1 MNQKDFFDTLY
12 QHLNPE
18 QKLAVDRIEGPVL
31 VIAGPGTGKTQI
43 LGARIG
49 KILLET
55 DTNPGNILCLTFT
68 DAGAITMRK
77 RLLSFIG
84 PDAYKVNIY
93 TFHAFCHDIIQD
105 NLQLFEKNSLDPISE
120 LEQVQLFRVLVDGF
134 PQRHPLKRYRSDA
147 YYEVKNLSSLFS
159 TMKREGYTPA
169 YIEGKINE
177 YLTDIPTRDE
187 YIYKRNGPG
196 FKKGDTNQVKLD
208 EEIERMEKL
217 RAAVNEFDRYQTLMH
232 DKGRYDYDDMI
243 NWVILAF
250 TKNEDL
256 LRRYQEKYQYILV
269 DEYQDTSG
277 TQNKVVE
284 LLINFWDNPNVFVVG
299 DDDQSIYRFQGA
311 NEDNMIDFYEAYKK
325 DLLKVVLT
333 HNYRSTQPILDISK
347 QLISRNTSRLIYKMD
362 NVSKDL
368 VSSNK
373 KISFITDQP
382 VIREYESERA
392 EMISI
397 VSQIEQLITTGI
409 KPGKIAVIYKENKYG
424 NELLSYFKLKNL
436 AVYNKRSIN
445 LLEDTLIGQLLL
457 LIRYLASA
465 HEFEVPFNGDE
476 MLFEILHAEWF
487 HIPSI
492 EIATLAAEVSQKH
505 YSEKSSLRKLLN
517 DKAAQLP
524 RDLFSQDIQ
533 SALVSAG
540 KILESLI
547 SAVSNKTLQSLFESI
562 YAETGLLQFVMQH
575 SEKRRMLET
584 LTAFFDFI
592 KEETRRQ
599 PTLTLQELVNHL
611 DLMEKEEIPLPMVEV
626 NGSTDA
632 INLLT
637 AHGSKGLE
645 FSHVFFASC
654 NSHIWEKK
662 KKPGGGF
669 HFPDTMFRS
678 EPKEDEELRRLF
690 YVAIT
695 RAETHLYLSFCRFRN
710 NGKEAEPSLFIE
722 EIRSGF
728 DLPIEKMVLSAQ
740 QLSEFQFLLL
750 KGGLPPEMERVEA
763 DFINRVLEKFQMNV
777 TALNNYLHC
786 PLEFYFKNLI
796 RIPSPKNENTEF
808 GSAVHDALEKLFR
821 YMQDNNNHF
830 PELSFFISSFEKY
843 MIRHRESFTK
853 EQFARRMEYGRIV
866 LPAYYEKYIPTWNKI
881 VSIEKIISNVAI
893 DGVPAK
899 GKLDKLEF
907 DGKMVNVVDYKT
919 GNPDNAKLKIKGP
932 SEKDPPGGDYWRQ
945 AVFYK
950 LLVDRTAFGWQV
962 VSTEFDFIEPDSR
975 RIYKKEKIVIR
986 PEDEVIVINQI
997 RKTWEKIQNHDFYT
1011 GCGKED
1017 CHWCNFV
1024 KTNKLDISA
1033 SVAEEE
1039 EEHQSL

>member
-1 MNQKDFFDTLY
+1 MNQKDVFHTLY
-12 QHLNPE
+12 QTLNPE
-18 QKLAVDRIEGPVL
+18 QKRAVDQIEGPVL

-55 DTNPGNILCLTFT
+55 DTDPGNILCLTFT

-120 LEQVQLFRVLVDGF
+120 LEQIQLMRVLVDGF
-134 PQRHPLKRYRSDA
+134 HQKHPLKRYRSDA

-169 YIEGKINE
+169 FIEEKINE

-187 YIYKRNGPG
+187 YIYKRNGAG
-196 FKKGDTNQVKLD
+196 FKKGDINRAKLD
-208 EEIERMEKL
+208 DQIERMEKL
-217 RAAVNEFDRYQTLMH
+217 RAAVNEFDRYQKLMH

-243 NWVILAF
+243 NWVIRAF
-250 TKNEDL
+250 TQNEDL

-284 LLINFWDNPNVFVVG
+284 LLISFWDNPNVFVVG

-311 NEDNMIDFYEAYKK
+311 NEDNMLDFYESYKK
-325 DLLKVVLT
+325 DLLTVILT
-333 HNYRSTQPILDISK
+333 NNYRSTQPILDISK
-347 QLISRNTSRLIYKMD
+347 QLISRNTGRLIYKMD
-362 NVSKDL
+362 NLSKDL

-373 KISFITDQP
+373 KISSIQDWP
-382 VIREYESERA
+382 LIREYESERV

-397 VSQIEQLITTGI
+397 VSQIEQLLTMGI
-409 KPGKIAVIYKENKYG
+409 KAGKIAVIYKENKYG
-424 NELLSYFKLKNL
+424 QELLSYFKLKNL
-436 AVYNKRSIN
+436 PVYNKRNVN
-445 LLEDTLIGQLLL
+445 LLEDPLIKQVLL

-465 HEFEVPFNGDE
+465 HDFEVPFNGDE

-487 HIPSI
+487 HIPAI

-517 DKAAQLP
+517 EKAGRP
-524 RDLFSQDIQ
+524 SRDLFSQDIHP
-533 SALVSAG
+533 ALAAAG

-562 YAETGLLQFVMQH
+562 YAETGLLQFAMQH
-575 SEKRRMLET
+575 PEKRKMIET

-599 PTLTLQELVNHL
+599 PTLPIEDLVNHL

-626 NGSTDA
+626 NGSA
-632 INLLT
+632 EAVNLLT

-645 FSHVFFASC
+645 FSHVFFAGC
-654 NSHIWEKK
+654 NSHNWEKK

-669 HFPDTMFRS
+669 HFPDTMFRT
-678 EPKEDEELRRLF
+678 EPNEDEELRRLF

-695 RAETHLYLSFCRFRN
+695 RAETHLYLSFIRFRN

-722 EIRSGF
+722 EIRSNF
-728 DLPIEKMVLSAQ
+728 DLPVEKMVLSAGEI
-740 QLSEFQFLLL
+740 SDFQFLLL
-750 KGGLPPEMERVEA
+750 RGGQPPEMERIEA
-763 DFINRVLEKFQMNV
+763 DFIDRVLEKFQMNV

-821 YMQDNNNHF
+821 NMQDNNNRF
-830 PELSFFISSFEKY
+830 PELGFFISSFEKY

-866 LPAYYEKYIPTWNKI
+866 LPDYYEKYIHSWNKI

-893 DGVPAK
+893 EGVPAK

-919 GNPDNAKLKIKGP
+919 GNPDNAKSKIKGP
-932 SEKDPPGGDYWRQ
+932 SEKDPIGGDYWRQ

-950 LLVDRTAFGWQV
+950 LLVDRSTFGWKV
-962 VSTEFDFIEPDSR
+962 VSTEFDFIEPDNKKN
-975 RIYKKEKIVIR
+975 YKKEKIFIR
-986 PEDEVIVINQI
+986 PEDEAFVIHQI
-997 RKTWEKIQNHDFYT
+997 TETWTKIRNHDFYT

-1024 KTNKLDISA
+1024 KTNKLDINA
-1033 SVAEEE
+1033 PIAEEE